1 MGHDGTGR
9 MKQDMAHRETEQNS
23 LPQQQQQRGGRF
35 VLHQLL

>member
-1 MGHDGTGR
+1 MGHDGTRR

-23 LPQQQQQRGGRF
+23 LLQQQQHGGRF